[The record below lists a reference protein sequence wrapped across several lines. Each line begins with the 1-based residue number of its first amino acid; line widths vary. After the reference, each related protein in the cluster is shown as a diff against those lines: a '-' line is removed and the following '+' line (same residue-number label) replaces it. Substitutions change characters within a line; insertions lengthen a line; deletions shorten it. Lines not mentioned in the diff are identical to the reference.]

1 MKKGLQN
8 LDGREALALARTR
21 KQDNDIQ
28 RGKRQ
33 QEFIKAIANK
43 SITSIGSYGSLID
56 AVGSN
61 MKTDM
66 TFEEMKSFFSYLL
79 GGMPQIETLTL
90 QGVDGEIPS
99 TGAYIYVLDQQNLLE
114 TQMIL
119 KDHRGL
125 IEGTSNISGTLES
138 NESASSEVSLNNNK
152 DTLLLIFDRNR
163 NRLMLEAM

>member
-1 MKKGLQN
+1 MQN